1 MLAREAADSTS
12 AGASGS
18 LQVATTSA
26 MFKKIYHQFV
36 IKRSIESLSLSHCS
50 LIDNLLDKEP
60 TSPSRPSSPSPA
72 DNEDDSTSPVKTLV
86 PEPLFYRRPD
96 AMDNNQHDD
105 DEEEEE
111 DPLNSSRR
119 STLGLFA
126 PTPNTSAIFDFTL
139 SEEDELL
146 KGLPRRQNK
155 KKTTKTMAQK
165 TGGRKV
171 LGNRTAPEA
180 AIIRG
185 LAEGQVIVFFTE
197 LENL

>member
-1 MLAREAADSTS
+1 MTA
-12 AGASGS
+12 
-18 LQVATTSA
+18 V
-26 MFKKIYHQFV
+26 FKKICHQFV
-36 IKRSIESLSLSHCS
+36 IKRSIEFFPYCS

-60 TSPSRPSSPSPA
+60 TSPSPPSSPSPA
-72 DNEDDSTSPVKTLV
+72 DNEDDSASPVKTLV
-86 PEPLFYRRPD
+86 PEPLFYRRPV
-96 AMDNNQHDD
+96 AMDNNRNEGDD
-105 DEEEEE
+105 EEEEEE

-146 KGLPRRQNK
+146 KGLPRRQK
-155 KKTTKTMAQK
+155 KQKTTKAMTQK
-165 TGGRKV
+165 TGGRKP

-185 LAEGQVIVFFTE
+185 LVEGQVIFFFTE
-197 LENL
+197 FENL